1 MLLIDFKSLQYLVNK
16 MMIFNNAKRFRLI
29 NKNIIYS
36 ISNNIS
42 SFVRNYSNSNS
53 NLISTYYRHK
63 SYCITQRC
71 LSSYEPVSRKKG
83 KKNDGSDYVFEEVA
97 KIALVSIKDAIEP
110 LLGKRHHHHHHHYHY
125 KHNCTSS

>member
-1 MLLIDFKSLQYLVNK
+1 
-16 MMIFNNAKRFRLI
+16 MIFNNAKRFRLI

-42 SFVRNYSNSNS
+42 SFVSNNSNSTSS

-63 SYCITQRC
+63 SLYYCITQRC

-110 LLGKRHHHHHHHYHY
+110 LLGKRHHNHHHYHY
-125 KHNCTSS
+125 KHDCTSS

>member
-1 MLLIDFKSLQYLVNK
+1 
-16 MMIFNNAKRFRLI
+16 MMILNNAKRFRLI

-42 SFVRNYSNSNS
+42 SSFVSNNSNSNSTSS

-63 SYCITQRC
+63 SLYCRTQRC

-110 LLGKRHHHHHHHYHY
+110 LLGKRHHNHHYHY
-125 KHNCTSS
+125 KHDCTSSKPNLCIES